1 MNSKLAEL
9 KGSQTPRVATVPKAK
24 WTYADD
30 AAFLATS
37 YGLTPDPW
45 QMLCLESFLGV
56 RSDGRWSASRCG
68 LAVPRQNGKNGV
80 VEIVELFLTVALGY
94 KILHT
99 AHEVKTAR
107 KAFLRLIS
115 FFENE
120 REYPE
125 LAAMVKE
132 IRRTNGQE
140 AIVLT
145 NGGSVEFIARSKG
158 SGRGF
163 TVDCLVLDECQE
175 LSEEAMAALRPTISS
190 APKGDP
196 KIIFTGTPPSPTMDG
211 AYWQRLRAKGLKG
224 TDKRLAWLEW
234 SLDGKVDLDDLAN
247 VAATNPSLGIRLNLD
262 VIRDERADM
271 DDVTYARERLGM
283 WDSDEDLRVISQSLW
298 DSRATSSPP
307 TTGGVVVFALDASPN
322 LEYVSIVAARKVGD
336 TTHVELIEHGSAKNG
351 TQWVLDFFADPKR
364 RRNELVIDF
373 YCPLSFLAPDLQKMG
388 VKVTI
393 PKVDVVAADCAA
405 FVNAVNESRMTH
417 FDQIQLNKAVAG
429 ASKRTV
435 RETLWMWNRKTHDV
449 DITPLVAATLAHGHA
464 QRARVASTAGPRR
477 IY

>member
-1 MNSKLAEL
+1 
-9 KGSQTPRVATVPKAK
+9 VATVPKAK
-24 WTYADD
+24 WSHADD
-30 AAFLATS
+30 AAFLSTS

-45 QMLCLESFLGV
+45 QMFCLDAFLGV
-56 RSDGRWSASRCG
+56 RKDGRWSASRCG

-80 VEIVELFLTVALGY
+80 LEMVELYLIVALGY

-107 KAFLRLIS
+107 KAFLRLIA

-163 TVDCLVLDECQE
+163 TVDCIVLDECQE

-211 AYWQRLRAKGLKG
+211 AYWQRIRARGLKG
-224 TDKRLAWLEW
+224 TDKRLAWVEW
-234 SLDGKVDLDDLAN
+234 SVDGEVDLDDIAN
-247 VAATNPSLGIRLNLD
+247 VVATNPSYGIRLNPE
-262 VIRDERADM
+262 VIADERADM
-271 DDVTYARERLGM
+271 DDVTYGRERLGM
-283 WDSDEDLRVISQSLW
+283 WDSDGDLRVISQALW
-298 DSRATSSPP
+298 DSRAT
-307 TTGGVVVFALDASPN
+307 TTPATSGGALAFSLDASPTMD
-322 LEYVSIVAARKVGD
+322 YVSIAAARKVGEV
-336 TTHVELIEHGSAKNG
+336 THVEVVEHGSAKAG

-364 RRNELVIDF
+364 RRIPVVIDY
-373 YCPLSFLAPDLQKMG
+373 YCPLSFLAPDLQKLG
-388 VKVTI
+388 IKVII
-393 PKVDVVAADCAA
+393 PRAAEFAADCAA
-405 FVNAVNESRMTH
+405 FVNAAQEGRLTH

-429 ASKRTV
+429 ASKRTIL
-435 RETLWMWNRKTHDV
+435 ETQWAWNRKTHDI
-449 DITPLVAATLAHGHA
+449 DITPLVAATLAHGHV
-464 QRARVASTAGPRR
+464 QRIRATASVGPRR